1 MKELMTMSEKEMV
14 AMWRQMMNL
23 DVPRSDCQMERA
35 DGIDLDALL
44 LANVRLWYEHQL
56 LTASPDVLPVE
67 DVRGETVAAAD
78 DDGVVTLT
86 LPRRCIR
93 LLEVQ
98 MQGWKR
104 SATRLLE
111 PDSAEAQMQSS
122 PWLRGGCEQPV
133 VVRHADRVVLYGI
146 TPGAEPV
153 VQRALAVVRPA
164 AGQIVIGRDA
174 LSTMPRFDDLVR

>member
-23 DVPRSDCQMERA
+23 DVPRSDCQVERA

-44 LANVRLWYEHQL
+44 LTNVRLWYEHQL

-67 DVRGETVAAAD
+67 DVRGETVADAD
-78 DDGVVTLT
+78 SDGVVTLT

-111 PDSAEAQMQSS
+111 PDSTEAQIQSS

-133 VVRHADRVVLYGI
+133 AVRHADRVVLYGI

>member
-23 DVPRSDCQMERA
+23 DVPRSDCQVERA

-44 LANVRLWYEHQL
+44 LTNVRLWYEHQL

-67 DVRGETVAAAD
+67 DVSGETVAAAD

-93 LLEVQ
+93 LREVQ

>member
-23 DVPRSDCQMERA
+23 DVPRSDCQVERA

-44 LANVRLWYEHQL
+44 LTNVRLWYEHQL
-56 LTASPDVLPVE
+56 LTAS
-67 DVRGETVAAAD
+67 
-78 DDGVVTLT
+78 
-86 LPRRCIR
+86 
-93 LLEVQ
+93 
-98 MQGWKR
+98 
-104 SATRLLE
+104 
-111 PDSAEAQMQSS
+111 
-122 PWLRGGCEQPV
+122 
-133 VVRHADRVVLYGI
+133 
-146 TPGAEPV
+146 PGAEPV

>member
-1 MKELMTMSEKEMV
+1 MSEKEMV

-23 DVPRSDCQMERA
+23 DVPRSDCQVERA
-35 DGIDLDALL
+35 DGIDLDGLL

-67 DVRGETVAAAD
+67 DVSAEAVAEAD
-78 DDGVVTLT
+78 SSGVVTLT
-86 LPRRCIR
+86 LPARCVR

-98 MQGWKR
+98 MQGWQC
-104 SATRLLE
+104 SATRLLN
-111 PDSAEAQMQSS
+111 PDNAEALLQSS
-122 PWLRGGCEQPV
+122 PWLRGGREQPV
-133 VVRHADRVVLYGI
+133 AVRHADRVVLYGI